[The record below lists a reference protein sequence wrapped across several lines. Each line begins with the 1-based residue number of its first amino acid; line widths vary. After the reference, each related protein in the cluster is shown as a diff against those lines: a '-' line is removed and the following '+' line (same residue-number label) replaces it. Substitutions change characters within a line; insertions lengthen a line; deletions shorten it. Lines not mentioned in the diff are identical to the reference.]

1 MDADS
6 HAVDQ
11 PFSVTPPRG
20 QEDRSPIAGKNN
32 AMAIER
38 RLKRTDLLLITFY
51 MGFSSAIAQVL
62 LIRELLTIFRGNE
75 FIIGIIFAAWFLGIF
90 IGARFN
96 PLAAERALEKRVRI
110 CLICFPLIVVT
121 SIYLA
126 HSVSLL
132 IPRTVGTFYSF
143 GTELLLS
150 LFFTIP
156 VSFLVGFFFPPA
168 VTLTSEEDGN
178 RSGGNIYF
186 IESFGSF
193 SGGVIFSFILVDYL
207 NPLEIILILLFLA
220 LLILVKSI
228 QKRIFAITLL
238 LPVILFSYSQDIE
251 KQLFKLVWDRSH
263 TGKLITYQR
272 TRYQTVFVESTDELI
287 NVYGDGIFFYSLPD
301 RYESRAVFHL
311 IESLRVKKHRRVLVL
326 GTGPGSIPYNLQK
339 TDMEIYYF
347 ETDPDLWRI
356 VNPHRK
362 SIYRITEESPKLRVV
377 MQDLRLFLRESS
389 EKFDI
394 IICFPPQPENIMLNR
409 FYTREFYSLCKRHLR
424 SNGIFISSIHGF
436 SNYMSEDLKRF
447 IASIYQGFTREFP
460 YILKTSGE
468 TIFLIGA
475 ADKGTLPEAFEQL
488 IERYRKRYPALQK
501 LGLEREIIENFSPD
515 ELRTLF
521 EKTQLDYFDR
531 IINPLLS
538 ETDENLDLKP
548 RGYWNHIILAAL
560 QEKSILYN
568 LLKGF
573 VFFPLL
579 SVLLSG
585 IAFIDIRRRHGRDQ
599 FINGMIIYAIGFISI
614 STMILMI
621 ILYQNFNGI
630 VYYRISLINALFML
644 GLTAGSYT
652 YNRKR
657 NISLTSIF
665 LLLALTLGGIYLYT
679 WIRMELLF
687 WMAIVIFS
695 FLCGTVFPTLFTS
708 VEGDRF
714 HSTASVLDA
723 MDHLGSIIGSLIT
736 VLLLLPLIGIHGTI
750 ILNAALSLS
759 VAFSSHLRSSQA
771 TQGSEKNLG
780 KSR

>member
-1 MDADS
+1 M
-6 HAVDQ
+6 
-11 PFSVTPPRG
+11 PPR
-20 QEDRSPIAGKNN
+20 AGKND

-38 RLKRTDLLLITFY
+38 RLQRSDLLLITLF

-75 FIIGIIFAAWFLGIF
+75 FIIGIIFTAWFLGIF

-96 PLAAERALEKRVRI
+96 PLAAERMLEKRVRI
-110 CLICFPLIVVT
+110 CLICFPLIVVA

-126 HSVSLL
+126 HSVSVL

-156 VSFLVGFFFPPA
+156 ISFLVGFFFPPV
-168 VTLTSEEDGN
+168 VTLTSKEDGKQ
-178 RSGGNIYF
+178 SGGNIYF

-220 LLILVKSI
+220 LLISAVSI
-228 QKRIFAITLL
+228 QKKFFAITLL
-238 LPVILFSYSQDIE
+238 LPVILFPFSRNIE
-251 KQLFKLVWDRSH
+251 KHLFKLVWDRTH

-272 TRYQTVFVESTDELI
+272 TRYQTVFIESTDELI

-311 IESLRVKKHRRVLVL
+311 IESLRREQHKKILVL

-339 TDMEIYYF
+339 TGMEIRYF
-347 ETDPDLWRI
+347 ETDPDLWKI
-356 VNPHRK
+356 INPHRR
-362 SIYRITEESPKLRVV
+362 SMYRITGESPGLRVV
-377 MQDLRLFLRESS
+377 IQDLRLFLRESS

-409 FYTREFYSLCKRHLR
+409 FYTREFYSLCRMHLK
-424 SNGIFISSIHGF
+424 SNGILISSIHGF

-447 IASIYQGFTREFP
+447 IASIYQGFIREFP

-475 ADKGTLPEAFEQL
+475 SDKGVLPESFEQL
-488 IERYRKRYPALQK
+488 IDSYRERYPALLK

-548 RGYWNHIILAAL
+548 RGYWNQIILAAL
-560 QEKSILYN
+560 QEKSTLYR

-573 VFFPLL
+573 IFFPLL
-579 SVLLSG
+579 GLLLSG

-599 FINGMIIYAIGFISI
+599 FINGIIIYAIGFISI

-621 ILYQNFNGI
+621 ILYQNFSGI

-657 NISLTSIF
+657 NRSLPAVF
-665 LLLALTLGGIYLYT
+665 LLLAFTLGVIYLYT
-679 WIRMELLF
+679 WIQMELLF
-687 WMAIVIFS
+687 WGAIVIFS

-708 VEGDRF
+708 VEGDLF
-714 HSTASVLDA
+714 HTTASVLDA
-723 MDHLGSIIGSLIT
+723 MDHLGSIIGSLVT
-736 VLLLLPLIGIHGTI
+736 VLFLLPLIGIHGTI

-759 VAFSSHLRSSQA
+759 IAFSSYLQSG
-771 TQGSEKNLG
+771 GSRG
-780 KSR
+780 